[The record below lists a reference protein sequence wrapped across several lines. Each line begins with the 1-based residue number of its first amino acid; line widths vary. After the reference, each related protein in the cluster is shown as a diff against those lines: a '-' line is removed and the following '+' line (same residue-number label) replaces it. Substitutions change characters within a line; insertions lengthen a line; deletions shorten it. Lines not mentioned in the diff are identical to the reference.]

1 MNFLYFSDYITIV
14 PTMIFAQK
22 TMNQKQKKNENRKG
36 FLHTETI
43 KGYHIFSNQNSEFRS
58 FLEELRKP

>member
-1 MNFLYFSDYITIV
+1 
-14 PTMIFAQK
+14 MIFAQK
-22 TMNQKQKKNENRKG
+22 TMNQKQKKKENRKG